1 MNDPQ
6 KNLFNNRSASNDFLL
21 GKAEAV
27 AAPDAICQEQPQ
39 LREELTRDFPDL
51 LAGQAFVERA
61 LTKLKMVDT
70 FQAFMIRIDPPVED
84 DANPEG
90 TPPVALQVEIAKS
103 LDRFCANRNWQWGKL
118 DREIFGCF
126 LPLENGTGIESQ
138 GPALKKALD
147 ELQPATF
154 SIGCA
159 HFPLLDY
166 DRENILD
173 NARKALDHAAFFGPG
188 AVVDFDA
195 VSLNISGDRYYQK
208 GHINRAMAEFKRALE
223 LDPENVNVHNSLGVC
238 YGILGAYEKAVKIFQ
253 TAAGVA
259 PDEVMPVYNIGLA
272 NLMIGDKETALE
284 SFLAAVEKDPTVF
297 EPTIQVGRV
306 YFENGKKKKARA
318 FLEKAAALRPD
329 NATAQ
334 RYLGLCYLELKK
346 DADAIAGLKKA
357 VQLNPND
364 AQALSAL
371 GYLFDRMGENPEI
384 TTVFCKQ
391 SVDIEPENGLFRYRL
406 GQLLTKK
413 GALEEALREFEA
425 AQQLGH
431 DVGKMIATVKERI
444 AIEIN

>member
-1 MNDPQ
+1 MNNPL

-21 GKAEAV
+21 GKTEAV
-27 AAPDAICQEQPQ
+27 TAPGAACQEQPQ

-51 LAGQAFVERA
+51 LAGRAFIERA
-61 LTKLKMVDT
+61 LAELKVVDT
-70 FQAFMIRIDPPVED
+70 FQAFMIRIDPPAAD
-84 DANPEG
+84 DADPDEN
-90 TPPVALQVEIAKS
+90 PPVALQVGIAKS
-103 LDRFCANRNWQWGKL
+103 LDRFCENQSWQWGKL

-126 LPLENGTGIESQ
+126 LPLENGASEESQ
-138 GPALKKALD
+138 GIALKTALD
-147 ELQPATF
+147 KLQPATF

-159 HFPLLDY
+159 RFPLLDY
-166 DRENILD
+166 HRENILD
-173 NARKALDHAAFFGPG
+173 NACKALDHAAFFGPG

-195 VSLNISGDRYYQK
+195 VSLNISGDRHYQK

-253 TAAGVA
+253 TAAGLA

-297 EPTIQVGRV
+297 EPTFQVGQV

-318 FLEKAAALRPD
+318 FLEKAAALNPE
-329 NATAQ
+329 NAIAQ
-334 RYLGLCYLELKK
+334 RYLGLCYLELQK
-346 DADAIAGLKKA
+346 DAAAIAALKKA

-384 TTVFCKQ
+384 TTVFCQQ
-391 SVDIEPENGLFRYRL
+391 SIEIAPENGLFHYRL
-406 GQLLTKK
+406 GQLLAKK

-431 DVGKMIATVKERI
+431 DVGKMIETVKDRI